1 MAKQIVSN
9 IHWLGIAL
17 SALLVLLLA
26 ISLPPQVT
34 GQMDVKQM
42 VSNIHWLGHD
52 SFRIKGDGLVIYIDP
67 WQIEDGPKADLIL
80 ITHDHRDHCSPAD
93 VAKVQK
99 EDSVIVTVAGAAAKL
114 SGQIQ
119 VVKPGDELRVKGIP
133 ISAVPAYNVNKF
145 RSPGVPF
152 HPRESGYVGFVVT
165 VEGQRIYHAG
175 DTDCI
180 PEMGSINADIALL
193 PVSGTYVMTADEA
206 VEAAAIIKP
215 QIAIPMHIGRGIGSL
230 ADAERFKEKASV
242 PVEILPMSK

>member
-133 ISAVPAYNVNKF
+133 ISAVPAYNINKF

-152 HPRESGYVGFVVT
+152 HPRESAYVGFAVT